1 MKVEYFIAKRM
12 ATSREGGRPS
22 VMERVAR
29 VAVALSVVAMI
40 ISLAVVYGFKR
51 ELGTR
56 LTSFT
61 SDALISN
68 VATLNN
74 VADKYITRS
83 AEIEQIA
90 RSNGA
95 ERINPYVVKHGVV
108 RNAGNVEGVV
118 IKGVDPS
125 YDWQFISSSL
135 VEGELPAVSDSLRTR
150 DVLISQ
156 SLASKIGV
164 GVGSRLETLFSDEEH
179 GLRRDLFKVSGI
191 YSTGLDQWDNLTLF
205 GDVRSLQR
213 LNGWSAEQVSGYELY
228 FGSLD
233 RASSAM
239 AKINEELFYS
249 DIEGAESIV
258 AVSAERLYPQVFDWL
273 KTHDVNAL
281 VIIIIMIVVAGF
293 NMATALLIMVFE
305 RTRMIAILKSLG
317 MTNRSLRRIFLFR
330 AARISVV
337 GLVVGNVIGLGL
349 CLLQQHFRFIELD
362 TASYMI
368 RYVPI
373 DLSAWWLILLNMVV
387 VAIIMLLMI
396 LPTHMV
402 SRVKIEKRLNFE

>member
-1 MKVEYFIAKRM
+1 MRVEYFIAKRM
-12 ATSREGGRPS
+12 ATSREGARPS
-22 VMERVAR
+22 VMERVAV
-29 VAVALSVVAMI
+29 VAVTLSVVAMI

-51 ELGTR
+51 ELGSR

-74 VADKYITRS
+74 VADEYITRS
-83 AEIEQIA
+83 AEIERIA
-90 RSNGA
+90 ITNGA
-95 ERINPYVVKHGVV
+95 TRISPYVVKQGVV
-108 RNAGNVEGVV
+108 RNAGNVEGVA
-118 IKGVDPS
+118 IKGVDSS
-125 YDWQFISSSL
+125 YDWGFISSSL
-135 VEGELPAVSDSLRTR
+135 VEGELPAISDSIRTR

-156 SLASKIGV
+156 SLAAKIGV
-164 GVGSRLETLFSDEEH
+164 GVGSRLEMIFSDEKSA
-179 GLRRDLFKVSGI
+179 LRRDLFKVSGI

-205 GDVRSLQR
+205 GDARSLQR

-228 FGSLD
+228 FGSLES
-233 RASSAM
+233 ASAAM
-239 AKINEELFYS
+239 QRINDDILYS

-258 AVSAERLYPQVFDWL
+258 AVSADRLYPQVFDWL

-330 AARISVV
+330 AVRISLV
-337 GLVVGNVIGLGL
+337 GLIVGNLVGVGL
-349 CLLQQHFRFIELD
+349 CLLQQHFRFIALD
-362 TASYMI
+362 TASYMLS
-368 RYVPI
+368 YVPI
-373 DLSAWWLILLNMVV
+373 DLSVWWLVLLNVV
-387 VAIIMLLMI
+387 VVVTIIALMI
-396 LPTHMV
+396 LPTQMV
-402 SRVKIEKRLNFE
+402 SHVKIEKRLNFE